1 VHPHTPIEGTIV
13 NTTLSH
19 TLTHPPDTEDRTV
32 RIPAPDELRA
42 LSLGD
47 RLSLR
52 IGLWLLQRS
61 QRPRRERPL
70 ATSTAGPL
78 LISDRHLSPR
88 ESAIVLSYHLQRQMH

>member
-1 VHPHTPIEGTIV
+1 M

-32 RIPAPDELRA
+32 RFPAPDELRA
-42 LSLGD
+42 LSAAD

-52 IGLWLLQRS
+52 IGLWLLQRT
-61 QRPRRERPL
+61 QRPRRRRREWR
-70 ATSTAGPL
+70 SVSGPL
-78 LISDRHLSPR
+78 LLSDQHLTPR